1 MIWLESCRI
10 GVDEVALLSSKADFS
25 VESVLN

>member
-1 MIWLESCRI
+1 MFGNRVGF

-25 VESVLN
+25 VESGLN